1 MQLSLIGEDG
11 RVSSLRAEGEIR
23 LGTMPNVGDPLAA
36 VVTSDRKN
44 RFLLL
49 DLSRTS
55 YIDSCGVGWIVRQH
69 KLAKEKGGGLIL
81 HSVPPSVLQILRLLR
96 LETILEITE
105 DEAAA
110 KALAKSRE
118 VVA

>member
-1 MQLSLIGEDG
+1 MQLSLNGEDG
-11 RVSSLRAEGEIR
+11 RISSLRAEGEIR
-23 LGTMPNVGDPLAA
+23 LGTMPNVGDPLRALLGP
-36 VVTSDRKN
+36 DRKD
-44 RFLLL
+44 RYLLL

-69 KLAKEKGGGLIL
+69 KVAKENGGGLIL
-81 HSVPPSVLQILRLLR
+81 HSVPPSVMQILKLLR

-105 DEAAA
+105 DEATA

-118 VVA
+118 VA